1 LSKES
6 TLPKSI
12 YSLSNI
18 LITFSAFAFVALYF
32 VLSYFN
38 RPVNDDITW
47 AVVMKNKSISEFIG
61 YFYNSWDGRWASLGL
76 YYIVFSLSKTA
87 MNIHYFMFIYYCF
100 TFVILLYSVN
110 IILRFALAEIFNCI
124 LKQSTSII
132 YSVLFIAAFYYFTFS
147 NIEVW
152 WWFTAS
158 IDYLQSI
165 VLFLF
170 GIALLLAQKKNILH
184 YIKIALCFIYVG
196 GAFEI
201 YVLIIGAS
209 FLTLLFYFIYKNRN
223 GFSVFRKGKYFKGI
237 TIAFIS
243 FCISFSVSLAS
254 PGNLKRRETQN
265 QTTVSK
271 SEIVNSFASD
281 LKTLAGKKYILGL
294 SFASLWLLLGMKTKT
309 TSPLNPLSNGTREL
323 SSLLLKIL
331 IALAITFI
339 LSIVIVA
346 LFQFII
352 MPHSIIPLRAWAF
365 TSFVGS
371 IILCFLFLFIGYRMN
386 IKNNIILS
394 SLYILLPIGSL
405 VMVSANLI
413 SQYNTTSLF
422 AKKYDNLIYT
432 LLEANKKNITEPLE
446 LAPLPDSGSLN
457 YLFLNEGMTKDL
469 KSLLD
474 LNYSIKVVQ

>member
-1 LSKES
+1 MSTES
-6 TLPKSI
+6 TFHKSI
-12 YSLSNI
+12 CTVSNLLIGLST
-18 LITFSAFAFVALYF
+18 LAFVALYF

-47 AVVMKNKSISEFIG
+47 AVVMKNKSISEFIS
-61 YFYNSWDGRWASLGL
+61 YFYTSWDGRWASLGL
-76 YYIVFSLSKTA
+76 YYVVFSFSKTV
-87 MNIHYFMFIYYCF
+87 MSIHYFMFIYYCF

-110 IILRFALAEIFNCI
+110 KILRFALAEIFNSI
-124 LKQSTSII
+124 VKQSTSIV
-132 YSVLFIAAFYYFTFS
+132 YSILFIAAFYYFTFS

-158 IDYLQSI
+158 IDYLQGI
-165 VLFLF
+165 VLLLF

-184 YIKIALCFIYVG
+184 YIKIPLCFIYVG

-209 FLTLLFYFIYKNRN
+209 FLTLLFYFIYKNKN
-223 GFSVFRKGKYFKGI
+223 GFSAFRKGKYFKGI
-237 TIAFIS
+237 SIAFIS

-271 SEIVNSFASD
+271 SEIVKSFASD
-281 LKTLAGKKYILGL
+281 LKTLAGKKYILGFA
-294 SFASLWLLLGMKTKT
+294 FASLFLLLGLKT
-309 TSPLNPLSNGTREL
+309 TPLLNPLPEGERARRK
-323 SSLLLKIL
+323 LLRKIL
-331 IALAITFI
+331 IALAITFVI
-339 LSIVIVA
+339 SIVIVA

-371 IILCFLFLFIGYRMN
+371 IILCFLFLLIGYRMN

-394 SLYILLPIGSL
+394 SLYFLLPIGSL

-422 AKKYDNLIYT
+422 AKEYDNLIYT
-432 LLEANKKNITEPLE
+432 LLETNKKNITEPLE

-474 LNYSIKVVQ
+474 LNYSIKVLQ